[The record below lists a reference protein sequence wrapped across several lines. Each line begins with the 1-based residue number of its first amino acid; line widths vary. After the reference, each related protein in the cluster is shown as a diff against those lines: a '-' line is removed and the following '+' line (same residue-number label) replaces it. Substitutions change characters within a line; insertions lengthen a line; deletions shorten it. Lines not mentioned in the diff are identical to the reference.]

1 MAKFD
6 DIKNRILARVRNI
19 DFSKLKDKDAV
30 RAAMRRNLRLIF
42 YLFLLAMVILAMVS
56 LKHCGDR
63 LQQGQTSPHASGGD
77 TLDVAIEYSP
87 SSYYTYA
94 DTLGGFNYDLL
105 RYFSARYGRPMKFH
119 PIVTLSK
126 ALNALDSGYYDLVIA
141 QFPVTRENK
150 EHYLF
155 TEPLYLDNQVLVQR
169 KRKNGQPAVT
179 SQLDLARDTVVIV
192 KGSPMGERIRSLSHE
207 IGDTIYVKEE
217 PLYGPEQLFI
227 MVATGRIRLAVINES
242 IARGMLA
249 QYPDVDISTAIS
261 FSQFQSITLKRGNNG
276 LCDTLN
282 RWIQDVKPSPFYKEL
297 NDRYF

>member
-1 MAKFD
+1 
-6 DIKNRILARVRNI
+6 
-19 DFSKLKDKDAV
+19 
-30 RAAMRRNLRLIF
+30 MRK
-42 YLFLLAMVILAMVS
+42 S
-56 LKHCGDR
+56 D
-63 LQQGQTSPHASGGD
+63 
-77 TLDVAIEYSP
+77 SP